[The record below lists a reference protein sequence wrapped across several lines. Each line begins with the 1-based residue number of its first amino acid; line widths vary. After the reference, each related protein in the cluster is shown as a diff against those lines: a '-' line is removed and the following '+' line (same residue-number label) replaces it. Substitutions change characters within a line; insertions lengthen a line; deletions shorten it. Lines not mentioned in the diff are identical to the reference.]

1 VHKVSKVSLQE
12 VIKVVVVLQVLQ
24 VLLGD
29 FKAHKVVLGVVVL
42 KVDKV
47 INQQDI

>member
-24 VLLGD
+24 VPLGD